1 MLASYSLPFDTR
13 MAVNPFNPNIRTATK
28 LVSSQQREKEEKIES
43 IETERQ
49 TFLLAFRII

>member
-28 LVSSQQREKEEKIES
+28 LVSTQQREKEEKIES